1 MFEITF
7 LGTAASVPTAT
18 RSVSALL
25 VFHESHRFLVDC
37 GEGTQRQLIRSGAG
51 FRRLDS
57 VLLTHGHLDH
67 VLGLGGLVATLS
79 EWEPMDHL
87 TIYGGTNALSAARD
101 LLEGVVLPRAG
112 SLLAL
117 DFAALSPGPV
127 IEDARFRLSAVAL
140 RHAREDAYGFIF
152 EDKPQRHFDEDAA
165 HRLGIPEGR
174 ARHRLAH
181 GEAVTLD
188 DGRRVAPEDVMG
200 EAKPGTKLVV
210 LGDLDSTEGLVEPL
224 RGADALVLEATYLD
238 ADRALA
244 DSHGHI
250 TAGDAARLAT
260 AAGVHALYLNHISG
274 RYDEADILTE
284 ARAIFPGAKIAHD
297 LDRVSV
303 IRKRPDGGLRKIR

>member
-25 VFHESHRFLVDC
+25 VFHEAHRFLVDC

-67 VLGLGGLVATLS
+67 VLGLGGLAATLS

-87 TIYGGTNALSAARD
+87 TIYGGASALSAARD
-101 LLEGVVLPRAG
+101 LLDDVVLPRAG
-112 SLLAL
+112 ARLAL
-117 DFAALSPGPV
+117 DYIELAPGPV
-127 IEDARFRLSAVAL
+127 IEDPRFRLSAVAL

-152 EDKPQRHFDEDAA
+152 EDKPQSHFDEAA
-165 HRLGIPEGR
+165 AQRLGIPEGR

-181 GEAVTLD
+181 GEAVTLE
-188 DGRRVAPEDVMG
+188 DGRRVEPAAVMG
-200 EAKPGTKLVV
+200 DAQPGTKLVV
-210 LGDLDSTEGLVEPL
+210 LGDTDGTEGLVEPL
-224 RGADALVLEATYLD
+224 RDADGLVIEATYLD
-238 ADRALA
+238 ADRVLA

-250 TAGDAARLAT
+250 TAGDAARLAA
-260 AAGVHALYLNHISG
+260 AAGVRALYLNHISG
-274 RYDEADILTE
+274 RYDETDILAE
-284 ARAIFPGAKIAHD
+284 AQTYYRDAQIAHD

-303 IRKRPDGGLRKIR
+303 IRKRPGEG